1 MKLKTIICLSFVICH
16 LSFSEAMAQQ
26 VNVKEVRRYVKRGNR
41 MMQTGQRD
49 KAYEQYR
56 KAYVADSTNTLVNY
70 NLATSMF
77 PDEWKIM
84 KPDPQRDSVMASHF
98 LRSADAHAEDNP
110 VRRSMSYHNIGV
122 MHQIRANQSGDDQ
135 QKYQQLMQAI
145 DAYKQAL
152 RNNPHDDEARYNLVL
167 CQRQL
172 PENNNNQ
179 QNQNNDQ
186 QQQQEQ
192 QQQQQQQQQQN
203 QNQQQDQ
210 QQEPPQQQEQQNQ
223 EWIEQMLNAAEQ
235 REKQTRRRLDEQ
247 QNRSNQ
253 RRTNEKN
260 W

>member
-84 KPDPQRDSVMASHF
+84 KPDAKRDSVMETLF
-98 LRSADAHAEDNP
+98 MRSADAHSEDNP
-110 VRRSMSYHNIGV
+110 LRRSMSYHNIGV

-135 QKYQQLMQAI
+135 QKYQELQQAI
-145 DAYKQAL
+145 EAYKQTL

-172 PENNNNQ
+172 PKGSGGGQ
-179 QNQNNDQ
+179 QNQDGD
-186 QQQQEQ
+186 QQQEQ
-192 QQQQQQQQQQN
+192 QKDEQQDQQQ

-210 QQEPPQQQEQQNQ
+210 QQQPPQQQEQNQ

-235 REKQTRRRLDEQ
+235 REKQTRRRLDEKQ
-247 QNRSNQ
+247 QNQNQ
-253 RRTNEKN
+253 RRSNEKN

>member
-84 KPDPQRDSVMASHF
+84 KPDAKRDSVMASHF

-192 QQQQQQQQQQN
+192 QQQQQQQN

>member
-98 LRSADAHAEDNP
+98 MRSADAHAEDNP

-192 QQQQQQQQQQN
+192 QQQQQQQN

>member
-98 LRSADAHAEDNP
+98 LRSADAHTEDNP

-192 QQQQQQQQQQN
+192 QQQQQQQN

>member
-1 MKLKTIICLSFVICH
+1 MKLKTLIMCMITLFAMSSTI
-16 LSFSEAMAQQ
+16 MAQQ

-56 KAYVADSTNTLVNY
+56 KAYEADSTSTLVNY
-70 NLATSMF
+70 NLGTSMF

-192 QQQQQQQQQQN
+192 QQQQQQQN

>member
-1 MKLKTIICLSFVICH
+1 MKLKTLIMCMITLFAMSSTI
-16 LSFSEAMAQQ
+16 MAQQ

-56 KAYVADSTNTLVNY
+56 KAYEADSTSTLVNY
-70 NLATSMF
+70 NLGTSMF

-84 KPDPQRDSVMASHF
+84 KPDTKRDSVMAGLF
-98 LRSADAHAEDNP
+98 VRSADAHAEDNP
-110 VRRSMSYHNIGV
+110 LRRSMSYHNIGV

-135 QKYQQLMQAI
+135 QKYQELQQAI
-145 DAYKQAL
+145 EAYKQTL

-172 PENNNNQ
+172 PKGNGEGQ
-179 QNQNNDQ
+179 QNQNGD
-186 QQQQEQ
+186 QQQEQ
-192 QQQQQQQQQQN
+192 QKDEQQQQQQQQN
-203 QNQQQDQ
+203 QQQEQ
-210 QQEPPQQQEQQNQ
+210 QQEPPQQQQQQDQ

-235 REKQTRRRLDEQ
+235 REKQTRRRLDERQ
-247 QNRSNQ
+247 QNPNQ
-253 RRTNEKN
+253 RRRNEKN

>member
-192 QQQQQQQQQQN
+192 QQQQQQQN